1 MGFVGLGNMGLSM
14 AKNMLAAGYKVQAYD
29 LNEQAMK
36 EIEQAGAVITE
47 KAGHVA
53 KDVSALTAG

>member
-1 MGFVGLGNMGLSM
+1 M

>member
-1 MGFVGLGNMGLSM
+1 M
-14 AKNMLAAGYKVQAYD
+14 AKNMLAAGHKVQAYD

-36 EIEQAGAVITE
+36 EIEQAGAIITE

-53 KDVSALTAG
+53 KDVSTLTVG